1 MDIAKP
7 LHSEIQRFSRWWI
20 IMVLFIPVLLVFIPG
35 GVSISMLH
43 LAICTIVCILL
54 ALLFSMVRLELT
66 ITTDAIQYR
75 LFPFQIRIRTILF
88 NQLAEYR
95 VRKYA
100 PLLEYGGWGLRW
112 GASGSAV
119 TVKGRMGIQLAFKN
133 GKRLLIGTSDAA
145 SASRILSQRQFI
157 SSP

>member
-1 MDIAKP
+1 
-7 LHSEIQRFSRWWI
+7 
-20 IMVLFIPVLLVFIPG
+20 MVLFIPVLLVFIPG
-35 GVSISMLH
+35 DVSISMLH

-119 TVKGRMGIQLAFKN
+119 TVKGRMGIQLVFKN